1 MPGILLGTGKVEMKK
16 REKKSLFCEV
26 YILEERQTINI
37 KNHANYKMI
46 EYYILHKKE
55 KSGKLLDARLENNF
69 LDYTPKAKAT
79 KANNQ
84 MGLH

>member
-69 LDYTPKAKAT
+69 LD
-79 KANNQ
+79 
-84 MGLH
+84 